1 MKIGIVT
8 VQKSRNFGANLQ
20 AYALQKK
27 LELMGYDAEIID
39 YLYYK
44 HPDFN
49 YTAKARPVWKIGIKK
64 TVVEFVK
71 YRILN
76 RILYKVIPLFST
88 DQRKQNE
95 SFEHF
100 YEKHMKMSKTYFSI
114 DELYNAKMKYDTYIV
129 GSDQVWNP
137 NTGSNISPYFLTF
150 APKNAKKV
158 AYASSFGV
166 SSLDESLKS
175 LYVKWLNNLDTIS
188 VRESTGVSLVKG
200 LVHRE
205 ATHVLDPTLLMTR
218 DEWDSL
224 VTDIDITPGY
234 VLIYETYQS
243 KKILDIARKYAK
255 QNNVP
260 IYRIE
265 LRAIFNHKDDGIL
278 SLNGC
283 GPIEFVSLIKNAGLV
298 LTSSFHGTAFSVIY
312 NKKFVVVLNE
322 EKSNNSRIESL
333 LELLKLKQLIVYEGE
348 NTNNTEYCYY
358 DEIQVNTILD
368 LQRQI
373 SINYL
378 ISALH

>member
-1 MKIGIVT
+1 MKIGIIT

-49 YTAKARPVWKIGIKK
+49 YTAKARPVWKIGFKRV
-64 TVVEFVK
+64 VVEFVK

-76 RILYKVIPLFST
+76 RILYKLIPFFSI

-95 SFEHF
+95 TFEHF
-100 YEKHMKMSKTYFSI
+100 YKKYMKLSKTYYSI
-114 DELYNAKMKYDTYIV
+114 DELYKATMDYDTYIV

-150 APKNAKKV
+150 APNNAKKV

-166 SSLDESLKS
+166 SSVDESLKS
-175 LYVKWLNNLDTIS
+175 LYIKWLNNLDAIS
-188 VRESTGVSLVKG
+188 VRESTGVSLVKE

-218 DEWDSL
+218 DEWDGL
-224 VTDIDITPGY
+224 TTDINIIPGY
-234 VLIYETYQS
+234 VLIYETYRSQ
-243 KKILDIARKYAK
+243 KIIDIARKYAK

-265 LRAIFNHKDDGIL
+265 LRAILNHKDDGIVN
-278 SLNGC
+278 LNGC

-322 EKSNNSRIESL
+322 KKSNNSRIESL
-333 LELLKLKQLIVYEGE
+333 LELLKLKQLIEYEGE
-348 NTNNTEYCYY
+348 NTNNKEYGLY
-358 DEIQVNTILD
+358 DEIQVNDILE
-368 LQRQI
+368 LQRKM

-378 ISALH
+378 KSALD